1 LGRETKWLIL
11 GLKYGYY
18 SAKHLIAG
26 VIGKPNTGKSTF
38 FNAAT
43 LLNVPMANY
52 PFTTIT
58 PNLGV
63 AYLRV
68 KCVHQELNVPDNP
81 QNSLC
86 IEGTRLIPVKLVDVA
101 GLVPGASQGKG
112 LGNKFLDDLRQ
123 ADALIHVV
131 DASGSTDAEGKN
143 VESGTHDPLED
154 IGFVEEE
161 FDLWLADI
169 VNRDWAKIARAAE
182 ADKGKFLQMLSDR
195 LSGLAI
201 KQEQIIIASDKCS
214 LKLDKALQWS
224 NDDIKRFCSV
234 LRQIAKPSLIA
245 ANKADLPTSKD
256 KIEKLKKMGRI
267 VIPTAAEAE
276 LLLRRASERGLIRY
290 LPGDKDFEIIT
301 KDKMSQQQVKA
312 LELVRQKVLSTWG
325 STGVQEVINSVYL
338 TLLRCIV
345 VYPVEDESKFS
356 DKKGNVLP
364 DARVVPLGSTAK
376 DLAYTIHTDLGESF
390 LYALDAKTGMRL
402 GADYKLRDSDV
413 IKIVATG
420 RRG

>member
-1 LGRETKWLIL
+1 MGLIL
-11 GLKYGYY
+11 GLTHGHHSVKD
-18 SAKHLIAG
+18 LIAG

-68 KCVHQELNVPDNP
+68 KCVHQELKVSDNP

-86 IEGTRLIPVKLVDVA
+86 VEGTRLIPVKLVDVA
-101 GLVPGASQGKG
+101 GLVPGASQGRG

-131 DASGSTDAEGKN
+131 DASGSTDAEGKS
-143 VESGTHDPLED
+143 VGSGTHDPLED

-161 FDLWLADI
+161 FDLWLSDI
-169 VNRDWAKIARAAE
+169 VNRGWAKIARAAE
-182 ADKGKFLQMLSDR
+182 ADKSKFLHMLSDK

-201 KQEQIIIASDKCS
+201 KQEHVTVASDRCS
-214 LKLDKALQWS
+214 LKLDRALQWS
-224 NDDIKRFCSV
+224 EDDIKRFCTT
-234 LRQIAKPSLIA
+234 LREIAKPSLIA
-245 ANKADLPTSKD
+245 VNKADLPASKD
-256 KIEKLKKMGRI
+256 NIEKLKKIGRI

-276 LLLRRASERGLIRY
+276 LLLRRASGKGLIHY
-290 LPGDKDFEIIT
+290 LPGDKDFEIIA
-301 KDKMSQQQVKA
+301 KDKMSTQQAKA
-312 LELVRQKVLSTWG
+312 LELVREVVFSVWG

-338 TLLRCIV
+338 NLLKCIV
-345 VYPVEDESKFS
+345 VYPVEDEAKFS

-364 DARVVPLGSTAK
+364 DARVVPLGSSVK
-376 DLAYTIHTDLGESF
+376 DLAYSIHTDLGESF
-390 LYALDAKTGMRL
+390 LHALDAKTGMRL
-402 GADYKLRDSDV
+402 GAEYQLKNSDV
-413 IKIVATG
+413 IKIVAAG

>member
-1 LGRETKWLIL
+1 
-11 GLKYGYY
+11 
-18 SAKHLIAG
+18 
-26 VIGKPNTGKSTF
+26 
-38 FNAAT
+38 
-43 LLNVPMANY
+43 MANY

-68 KCVHQELNVPDNP
+68 KCIHQELNVLDNP

-86 IEGTRLIPVKLVDVA
+86 VEGTRLIPVKLVDVA
-101 GLVPGASQGKG
+101 GLVPGASKGRG

-131 DASGSTDAEGKN
+131 DSSGSTDAEGKN
-143 VESGTHDPLED
+143 VEAGSHDPLED
-154 IGFVEEE
+154 ISFVEEE

-169 VNRDWAKIARAAE
+169 VSRDWAKIARAAE
-182 ADKGKFLQMLSDR
+182 ADKGKFLQMLSER
-195 LSGLAI
+195 LSGLSVR
-201 KQEQIIIASDKCS
+201 QEQIIVASDRCA
-214 LKLDKALQWS
+214 LKLDKALQW
-224 NDDIKRFCSV
+224 NGDDIKQFCSA
-234 LRQIAKPSLIA
+234 LRQISKPSLIA
-245 ANKADLPTSKD
+245 ANKADLPTSKAN
-256 KIEKLKKMGRI
+256 IEKLQKAERL

-276 LLLRRASERGLIRY
+276 LLLRRASEKGLIRY
-290 LPGDKDFEIIT
+290 LPGDKDFEIVG
-301 KDKMSQQQVKA
+301 KSMSPQQTKA
-312 LELVRQKVLSTWG
+312 LELVRERVLSAWG

-338 TLLRCIV
+338 SLLKCIV

-376 DLAYTIHTDLGESF
+376 DLAYSIHTDLGDSF

-402 GADYKLRDSDV
+402 GAEHELKNSDV
-413 IKIVATG
+413 IKIVSTG

>member
-1 LGRETKWLIL
+1 MHGH
-11 GLKYGYY
+11 Y
-18 SAKHLIAG
+18 SVKHLIAG

-43 LLNVPMANY
+43 LLNVAMANY

-68 KCVHQELNVPDNP
+68 KCVHQELNVSDNP

-86 IEGTRLIPVKLVDVA
+86 VEGTRLIPVKLVDVA
-101 GLVPGASQGKG
+101 GLVPGASKGRG

-131 DASGSTDAEGKN
+131 DSSGSTDVEGKN
-143 VESGTHDPLED
+143 VEAGSHDPLED

-169 VNRDWAKIARAAE
+169 VSRDWVKIARAAE
-182 ADKGKFLQMLSDR
+182 ADKSRFLQMLSDR

-201 KQEQIIIASDKCS
+201 KQEQIMVASDRCS

-224 NDDIKRFCSV
+224 DDDIKRFCSV
-234 LRQIAKPSLIA
+234 LRQISKPSLIA
-245 ANKADLPTSKD
+245 ANKADLPTSKTN
-256 KIEKLKKMGRI
+256 IEKLKKTGRF
-267 VIPTAAEAE
+267 VVPTAAEAE
-276 LLLRRASERGLIRY
+276 LLLRRASEKGLIRY
-290 LPGDKDFEIIT
+290 LPGDKDFEIT
-301 KDKMSQQQVKA
+301 AKSNMSPQQIKA
-312 LELVRQKVLSTWG
+312 LELVREMVLSVWG
-325 STGVQEVINSVYL
+325 STGVQEVVNSVYL
-338 TLLRCIV
+338 NLLKCIV

-376 DLAYTIHTDLGESF
+376 ELAYSIHTDLGDSF

-402 GADYKLRDSDV
+402 GAEHQLKNSDV
-413 IKIVATG
+413 VKIVATG

>member
-1 LGRETKWLIL
+1 M
-11 GLKYGYY
+11 
-18 SAKHLIAG
+18 
-26 VIGKPNTGKSTF
+26 IGKPNTGKSTF

-68 KCVHQELNVPDNP
+68 KCVHQELNVLDNP

-86 IEGTRLIPVKLVDVA
+86 VEGTRLIPVKLVDVA

-112 LGNKFLDDLRQ
+112 LGNKFLDDLRH

-131 DASGSTDAEGKN
+131 DASGSTDAEGKS
-143 VESGTHDPLED
+143 VGSGAHDPLED
-154 IGFVEEE
+154 IDFVEEE
-161 FDLWLADI
+161 FDLWLSDI
-169 VNRDWAKIARAAE
+169 VKRDWAKIARAAE
-182 ADKGKFLQMLSDR
+182 ADKSRFLQMLAER

-201 KQEQIIIASDKCS
+201 KQEHIVVASDRCS
-214 LKLDKALQWS
+214 LKLDRALQWS
-224 NDDIKRFCSV
+224 DNDIKRFCTT
-234 LRQIAKPSLIA
+234 LRRIAKPSLIA
-245 ANKADLPTSKD
+245 ANKADLPTSRD
-256 KIEKLKKMGRI
+256 NIEKLKKLGRI

-276 LLLRRASERGLIRY
+276 LLLRRASEKGLIRY
-290 LPGDKDFEIIT
+290 LPGDNDFEIIA
-301 KDKMSQQQVKA
+301 KDKISVQQAKA
-312 LELVRQKVLSTWG
+312 LELVREVVLSVWG

-338 TLLRCIV
+338 NLLKCIV
-345 VYPVEDESKFS
+345 VYPVEDEAKFS

-364 DARVVPLGSTAK
+364 DARVLPLGSSAK
-376 DLAYTIHTDLGESF
+376 DLANSIHTDLGESF
-390 LYALDAKTGMRL
+390 LHAVDAKTGMRL
-402 GADYKLRDSDV
+402 GAEYQLKNSDV